1 VTTTLRT
8 IGTDEL
14 IALSDHHPL
23 VRHLAPHRVA
33 GYPSWA
39 FGRAV
44 VLLNGYW
51 AKPED
56 HDVMVVGPPD
66 DSAALARALAGELAR
81 PLSLSA
87 DAFAALG
94 DDVLTDTFTW
104 GFRWADQ
111 PVGAGLADA
120 QWLAEHD
127 EGEVATLLDEAF
139 PDASMRPGSPRVRAW
154 AGMRDDTGRLVAVA
168 ADTTET
174 PGVGFVASITS
185 RPELRG
191 QGLGRRITG
200 WLLDRLVEREGQA
213 ALWHYGGNHAA
224 DRLYDALD
232 MHSLPMVAG
241 RPVS

>member
-1 VTTTLRT
+1 MTTTLRT
-8 IGTDEL
+8 VGTDEL

-23 VRHLAPHRVA
+23 VRHLAPHRVE

-44 VLLNGYW
+44 GLLNGYW
-51 AKPED
+51 AKPDD

-66 DSAALARALAGELAR
+66 DSAALAAALASELGR

-87 DAFAALG
+87 DAFAVLG
-94 DDVLTDTFTW
+94 EGVLGDTFTW
-104 GFRWADQ
+104 GFRWVDQ
-111 PVGAGLADA
+111 PVGAQATDA
-120 QWLAEHD
+120 QWLAEQD
-127 EGEVATLLDEAF
+127 IDDVTALLDDAF
-139 PDASMRPGSPRVRAW
+139 PDASMRPGSPRVRGW
-154 AGMRDDTGRLVAVA
+154 AGVRDDSGRLVAVA

-174 PGVGFVASITS
+174 PGVGFVASITAL
-185 RPELRG
+185 PELRG
-191 QGLGRRITG
+191 QGLGRRVTG

-224 DRLYDALD
+224 ARLYDALG
-232 MHSLPMVAG
+232 MRSLPMVAG